1 MDQDLCIGCGLCAG
15 IAANVFEIGN
25 DGKARVAASVSE
37 DEKKAFAPLL
47 AKFKELLNK
56 NAFEISIWWLSS
68 EKDELKKSL
77 QKALP

>member
-1 MDQDLCIGCGLCAG
+1 MQNMQSPLLEQNLSAVQEQ
-15 IAANVFEIGN
+15 NELY
-25 DGKARVAASVSE
+25 
-37 DEKKAFAPLL
+37 KKNL
-47 AKFKELLNK
+47 AKFKELLSK

>member
-1 MDQDLCIGCGLCAG
+1 MQSPLLEQNLSAVQEQ
-15 IAANVFEIGN
+15 NELY
-25 DGKARVAASVSE
+25 
-37 DEKKAFAPLL
+37 KKNL

-56 NAFEISIWWLSS
+56 NAFEISIWWLSN